1 MPPDSISPRDFGAL
15 ESNVRHLQQQ
25 MDRVERSLASVAE
38 QVAEMR
44 DTLAKA
50 KGGWIGVSTMVT
62 AAGAIGAFIAR
73 IIPNP

>member
-1 MPPDSISPRDFGAL
+1 
-15 ESNVRHLQQQ
+15 
-25 MDRVERSLASVAE
+25 MDRVERSLANVAE

-73 IIPNP
+73 ISPNP